1 MNNCISVLS
10 CWGRN
15 EIVKCVC
22 RYHVITDI
30 YFVWFNSQD
39 DRIGKDVGLLMSE
52 DSNVYPTKQELP
64 ACNITSFQYSYN
76 QYCMK
81 RVLCGEIRGS
91 VSDQGIKL
99 ESWKYRQMLEPGCIT
114 ICLVPK
120 QESHLRILLV
130 SKHFFYLIQFLS
142 FILFTETC
150 LGHTSFSL
158 QLSLCLSSLIIFHIY
173 RCDWNHEFILLSH
186 QKSNRKKFCEDS

>member
-1 MNNCISVLS
+1 MCLQISCHHWHLF
-10 CWGRN
+10 
-15 EIVKCVC
+15 CVVC
-22 RYHVITDI
+22 S
-30 YFVWFNSQD
+30 SQD

-120 QESHLRILLV
+120 QESHLHILLV
-130 SKHFFYLIQFLS
+130 SKHFS
-142 FILFTETC
+142 
-150 LGHTSFSL
+150 TSFNFYPSYCL
-158 QLSLCLSSLIIFHIY
+158 QKLVWATHLFLCNCLY
-173 RCDWNHEFILLSH
+173 VYLL
-186 QKSNRKKFCEDS
+186 